1 MKTRHRAVFD
11 PLVGHLVA
19 ESDTTSARVRNK
31 LQGVYSW
38 CFCDLCWRTT
48 EYATAI
54 EVQKV
59 FKRLRKGHAK
69 EIPISAA
76 IKEEAQRE
84 ADLLV
89 DRYEKSLTG
98 ALGPYEQ
105 GQMLMAYCDIV
116 EVGGD
121 RSVAAFRDQVERR
134 MLLIAW
140 ARHGDLLSIARLPN
154 QAEGAPKPSKF
165 YCEMHNP
172 RRSDQARRAYQRDRR
187 FAAEYKELI
196 AAYWTIEAGKLPTW
210 DIGAHALIRKAA
222 YKRLLLMKKPTLF
235 IDELK
240 AKGINSQTEIAR
252 DLGISRQAVSAAI
265 KRRAAKSAG

>member
-1 MKTRHRAVFD
+1 MKTRRRAVFD

-48 EYATAI
+48 EYAIAI
-54 EVQKV
+54 EAQKV
-59 FKRLRKGHAK
+59 FKRIRNGHARK
-69 EIPISAA
+69 VPISPA
-76 IKEEAQRE
+76 IQEEAQRE
-84 ADLLV
+84 ADFLV
-89 DRYEKSLTG
+89 DRYEESLTG

-116 EVGGD
+116 EMGGD
-121 RSVAAFRDQVERR
+121 RSAAAFRDQVERR
-134 MLLIAW
+134 MLLVAW

-154 QAEGAPKPSKF
+154 QAEGSPKPSKF

-172 RRSDQARRAYQRDRR
+172 RRSDQARRAYQRDRN
-187 FAAEYKELI
+187 FAAEYEELI
-196 AAYWTIEAGKLPTW
+196 AAYWTIEAGKIPTW
-210 DIGAHALIRKAA
+210 DIEAHAHIRKAA
-222 YKRLLLMKKPTLF
+222 YNRLLLMKKPTLF

-240 AKGINSQTEIAR
+240 AKGINRQAEIAR
-252 DLGISRQAVSAAI
+252 HLGISRQAVSAAI
-265 KRRAAKSAG
+265 KRRSAKSAG